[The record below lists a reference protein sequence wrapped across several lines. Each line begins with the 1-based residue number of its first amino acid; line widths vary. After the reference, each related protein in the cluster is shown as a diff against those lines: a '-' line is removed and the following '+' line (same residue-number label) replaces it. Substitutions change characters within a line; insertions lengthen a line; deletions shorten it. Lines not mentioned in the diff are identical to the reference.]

1 MPKLMLFVS
10 FCRFGSSGDMQ
21 IHNTMC
27 ILPINILNEKIYVF
41 LWFWFIILAVLSGL
55 ALIYRLLIVFFP
67 RFRLMVSRLRARRS
81 NKDNLKAIISKSN
94 LGDWLMLNLLSK
106 NLDPLNYRDIINEFA
121 RTLEGENLKDV

>member
-1 MPKLMLFVS
+1 MLFVS